1 MERCVFKIM
10 RTINITDEKTLK
22 ALNSN
27 SEINKDQTYVIK
39 RLREIEVEGK
49 ELEERFNKNMA
60 QSERAMEK
68 ARPLIKKIVE
78 KETLGEFEEVSKVVE
93 TKDENEEG
101 TGQWQIEIADRMEE
115 FKAAWEHRNDPK
127 EEPQEE
133 TKETK

>member
-1 MERCVFKIM
+1 MERCLFNIM

-127 EEPQEE
+127 EEVKEE
-133 TKETK
+133 PTV